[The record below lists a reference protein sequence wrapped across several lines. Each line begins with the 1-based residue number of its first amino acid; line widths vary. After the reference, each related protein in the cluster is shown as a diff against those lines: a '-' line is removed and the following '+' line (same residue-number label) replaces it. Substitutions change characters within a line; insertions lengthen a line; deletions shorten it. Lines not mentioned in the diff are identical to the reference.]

1 MLSAMRSLSMVK
13 RMIMITGTG
22 DHDRPEWLIII
33 TGIRRLD
40 LAALRTAR
48 HRICHRATH
57 PRCACRLLG

>member
-33 TGIRRLD
+33 TGIRMQD
-40 LAALRTAR
+40 GA
-48 HRICHRATH
+48 ICNCVTDN
-57 PRCACRLLG
+57 LGHAMPSMC

>member
-33 TGIRRLD
+33 TGIRRMD
-40 LAALRTAR
+40 MY
-48 HRICHRATH
+48 ICTFRPLCTEPNYAQMSA
-57 PRCACRLLG
+57 PY

>member
-33 TGIRRLD
+33 TGIRSI
-40 LAALRTAR
+40 RTAVE
-48 HRICHRATH
+48 ALPFWM
-57 PRCACRLLG
+57 PRLSAA